1 MSAIAA
7 FILRIFG
14 WQLVGELPPIKKY
27 IIIIGP
33 HTSNWD
39 FFIFILVKFRFRIK
53 VVFIGKHS
61 IFIGPIGWALRKIG
75 GIPVERSS
83 AHNVVDKIVEEFLA
97 RDAMIFALSPEGTR
111 SYLDH
116 WKSGFY
122 HIARKANV
130 PVQTAF
136 LDVRSKQIGWGPM
149 FYMTD
154 DRHEDLI
161 KIAGFYSDKQGFKP
175 EKFSKIVFKSSNHRD

>member
-7 FILRIFG
+7 FILKTLG
-14 WQLVGELPPIKKY
+14 WRLVGKLPTLKKY
-27 IIIIGP
+27 VVIVGP

-39 FFIFILVKFRFRIK
+39 FFIFLLVKFSYRLT
-53 VVFIGKHS
+53 VVFIGKHT

-83 AHNVVDKIVEEFLA
+83 AHNVVDKIVEEFSI
-97 RDAMIFALSPEGTR
+97 REEMVFALSPEGTR
-111 SYLDH
+111 RYLDH

-136 LDVRSKQIGWGPM
+136 LDVRSKQTGWGPL
-149 FYMTD
+149 FYLSD
-154 DRHEDLI
+154 DRHEDLK
-161 KIAGFYSDKQGFKP
+161 KIAEFYSGKLGFKP
-175 EKFSKIVFKSSNHRD
+175 EKFSKIIFKSSNHRD